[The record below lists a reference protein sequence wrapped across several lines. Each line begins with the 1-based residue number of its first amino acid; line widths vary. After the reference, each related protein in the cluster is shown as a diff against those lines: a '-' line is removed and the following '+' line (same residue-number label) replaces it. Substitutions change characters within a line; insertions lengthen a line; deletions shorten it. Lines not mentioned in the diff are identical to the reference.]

1 MKHSQ
6 GGDRMNRKFFNSKP
20 GIRLIALFIA
30 VFLYVFVA
38 NENSNYRFQS
48 ASNQQ
53 FASVNV
59 TETLSNVPVAVGA
72 IDKDMFIS
80 GLPES
85 VQVRLTGPRNVLNQV
100 LERNL
105 IVETEDLTNRDP
117 GQQYIRLIIPDLP
130 SSVDYQ
136 ITPSQ
141 RYVRLS
147 TIKTITAD
155 VEYEVADDLTSD
167 DYEVKQVEITPTEVE
182 LTGDVDII
190 DQIDRV
196 YINIASQMAQTE
208 SFTRSYSLLI
218 EDAEGEILDINADV
232 TEIEVQVTIG
242 RPEKDVRIN
251 IVAFGENANEYEY
264 EYAIN
269 ASRPV
274 VVVGSRSVID
284 DLETLDYVIDVS
296 DLETSSPVE
305 GTLQIPRGVTLK
317 EELEISVDV
326 NLTPLN

>member
-6 GGDRMNRKFFNSKP
+6 GGDRMNRKFFYSKT
-20 GIRLIALFIA
+20 GIRLISLVIA

-38 NENSNYRFQS
+38 NENSIYRFQS

-72 IDKDMFIS
+72 IDEDMFIS

-147 TIKTITAD
+147 TIKTIVAD
-155 VEYEVADDLTSD
+155 VEYEIADDLTSD
-167 DYEVKQVEITPTEVE
+167 DYEVKQVEILPTEVE

-190 DQIDRV
+190 DQVDRV
-196 YINIASQMAQTE
+196 YINISSQTTQTE
-208 SFTRSYSLLI
+208 SFTRTYSLLI
-218 EDAEGEILDINADV
+218 EDAEGEILDINSDV
-232 TEIEVQVTIG
+232 SEIEVQVTIG
-242 RPEKDVRIN
+242 RPEKEVRIN
-251 IVAFGENANEYEY
+251 IVAFGENTNEYDY

-274 VVVGSRSVID
+274 VVVGSRSTID
-284 DLETLDYVIDVS
+284 SIETLDYVIDVS
-296 DLETSSPVE
+296 DLETSSAVQ
-305 GTLQIPRGVTLK
+305 GTLQIPRNMTLK
-317 EELEISVDV
+317 EDVEISVDV